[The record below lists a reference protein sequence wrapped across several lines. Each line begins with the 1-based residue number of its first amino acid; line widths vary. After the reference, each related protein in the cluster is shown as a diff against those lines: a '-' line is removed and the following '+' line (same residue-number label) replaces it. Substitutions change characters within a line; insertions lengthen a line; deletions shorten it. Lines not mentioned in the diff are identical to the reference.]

1 MVADQPAGEACEDW
15 CVVHH
20 ARYVVFQMAAVAVPK
35 DLFEKI
41 LRLIDG
47 NHDRCQRRAG
57 TVGCVHHHGRSVSE

>member
-20 ARYVVFQMAAVAVPK
+20 ARCVVFQMAAVAVPK

-47 NHDRCQRRAG
+47 LQPRPVPA
-57 TVGCVHHHGRSVSE
+57 